1 MRSKLRAVIVLASLA
16 LAGQALAQAPAP
28 PQQGANKTAADYF
41 KLCATLYN
49 AGKTDGDAIAACDQA
64 IAADPKK
71 ADAYFVK
78 GSMMYGNGTIDKN
91 NKYKVPPGTV
101 EVLKQYLAVAPNG
114 PHVPDV
120 KAMLDALN

>member
-1 MRSKLRAVIVLASLA
+1 VRSTLRAIIVLASLA

-28 PQQGANKTAADYF
+28 PQEGANKAAADYF
-41 KLCATLYN
+41 KLCASLYN
-49 AGKTDGDAIAACDQA
+49 MGKTGADAIAACDQA

-71 ADAYFVK
+71 AAAYFVK
-78 GSMMYGNGTIDKN
+78 GSILYGNGTIDKN
-91 NKYKVPPGTV
+91 NKYMVPPGTV
-101 EVLKQYLAVAPNG
+101 ETLKQYLAVAPSG

>member
-1 MRSKLRAVIVLASLA
+1 MCPKSGIVIVLASLA
-16 LAGQALAQAPAP
+16 LAVQALAQAPAP
-28 PQQGANKTAADYF
+28 PQEGANKTAADYF

-49 AGKTDGDAIAACDQA
+49 AGKTGADAIAACDQA
-64 IAADPKK
+64 IATDPKK

-78 GSMMYGNGTIDKN
+78 ASILYGNGTIDKN
-91 NKYKVPPGTV
+91 NKIVVPPGTV
-101 EVLKQYLAVAPNG
+101 ETLKQYLAVAPNG